1 MRSTAT
7 DVLAARAVRDAAR
20 TAFDSRV
27 VTLKDD
33 LAERSVGTRIADD
46 LVEKA
51 SQGLAEA
58 IEIADS
64 NRGVIAGTIAAL
76 ALWLLRRPLAELV
89 LTGLTATT
97 RQTRNHRSK
106 A

>member
-1 MRSTAT
+1 MNSAAT

-27 VTLKDD
+27 TALKED
-33 LAERSVGTRIADD
+33 LAERGIGTRIADD
-46 LVEKA
+46 LLEKA
-51 SQGLAEA
+51 NQGLAEA

-76 ALWLLRRPLAELV
+76 ALWLLRRPLTGLV
-89 LTGLTATT
+89 LDWLG
-97 RQTRNHRSK
+97 RED
-106 A
+106 